1 MKGNIAFTLIELLV
15 VVAIIA
21 VLAAMLLPA
30 LANARAAAK
39 RAACVSNLRQ
49 ASLSV
54 LSYATDNGEWLPI
67 SDANRNGYPYDLN
80 GTNPPLASLMLPYV
94 GNNPRAFFCPAA
106 VGGVDAY
113 IKAEFWAP
121 YYSTTYI
128 YYVGLMGGSNYWPS
142 SPTRLTDPSTWF
154 LFGDRTVVWA
164 TDLSV
169 IQWLPGSGLF
179 FDNHLNN
186 QFAILGANW
195 ARMDGS
201 VQWYPIGQLK
211 LNNNGD
217 PMGIGIR
224 YYLPAELFP

>member
-1 MKGNIAFTLIELLV
+1 MIELLV
-15 VVAIIA
+15 VIAIIA

-54 LSYATDNGEWLPI
+54 LAYATDNGEWFPA

-106 VGGVDAY
+106 EGGVDAY

-128 YYVGLMGGSNYWPS
+128 YYVGLMTGSNYWPS
-142 SPTRLTDPSTWF
+142 SPTRTTDPGTWF
-154 LFGDRTVVWA
+154 LFGDLTGVRY
-164 TDLSV
+164 TDKSIV
-169 IQWLPGSGLF
+169 EWPPGSGLYY
-179 FDNHLNN
+179 DNHLNN
-186 QFAILGANW
+186 GWAIVGANW
-195 ARMDGS
+195 ARLDGS
-201 VQWYPIGQLK
+201 VQSYPLTQLK

-217 PMGIGIR
+217 VMGIGGQ